1 MLSTNVCVIIKWLR
15 SEVLIMLPEDKEYKR
30 LKPPWYVQVI
40 LAFYG
45 FLWLNM
51 IFITGLNS
59 LRLGYIDYDSGSIF
73 VAMTLGLK
81 LIFWYMDKYYGGEE

>member
-1 MLSTNVCVIIKWLR
+1 
-15 SEVLIMLPEDKEYKR
+15 MLPDEKYNR
-30 LKPPWYVQVI
+30 RIKPPWYVQVF

-51 IFITGLNS
+51 IFVTGLNS

-73 VAMTLGLK
+73 LAMTLGLK
-81 LIFWYMDKYYGGEE
+81 LIFWYMDKYFYKEEPKE

>member
-1 MLSTNVCVIIKWLR
+1 
-15 SEVLIMLPEDKEYKR
+15 MLPGDGYNR
-30 LKPPWYVQVI
+30 RIKPPWYVQVI

-51 IFITGLNS
+51 IFIVGLNS

-73 VAMTLGLK
+73 VALTLGLK
-81 LIFWYMDKYYGGEE
+81 LIFWYMDRFYEVKEPSESEDSVDNK

>member
-1 MLSTNVCVIIKWLR
+1 
-15 SEVLIMLPEDKEYKR
+15 MLPDKDYNR
-30 LKPPWYVQVI
+30 RIKPTSYVQVL

-51 IFITGLNS
+51 IFIVGLNS

-73 VAMTLGLK
+73 VALTLGLK
-81 LIFWYMDKYYGGEE
+81 LIFWYMDRFYEVKDASEADAPEDKQRLE

>member
-1 MLSTNVCVIIKWLR
+1 
-15 SEVLIMLPEDKEYKR
+15 MLPDKNYNR
-30 LKPPWYVQVI
+30 RIKPPWYVQVI

-51 IFITGLNS
+51 IFIVGLNS

-73 VAMTLGLK
+73 VALTLGLK
-81 LIFWYMDKYYGGEE
+81 LIFWYMDRFYEVQEDDAADETDEQHESK

>member
-1 MLSTNVCVIIKWLR
+1 
-15 SEVLIMLPEDKEYKR
+15 MLPEDKEYK
-30 LKPPWYVQVI
+30 LVKPPWYVKVI

-51 IFITGLNS
+51 IFITVLNS

>member
-1 MLSTNVCVIIKWLR
+1 
-15 SEVLIMLPEDKEYKR
+15 MLPDKDYNR
-30 LKPPWYVQVI
+30 RIKPPWHVQVL

-51 IFITGLNS
+51 IFIVGLNS

-73 VAMTLGLK
+73 VALTLGLK
-81 LIFWYMDKYYGGEE
+81 LIFWYMDRFYEVKDASEADASEDKQRLE

>member
-1 MLSTNVCVIIKWLR
+1 
-15 SEVLIMLPEDKEYKR
+15 MLPDKDYNR
-30 LKPPWYVQVI
+30 RIKPPWYVQVL

-51 IFITGLNS
+51 IFIVGLNS

-73 VAMTLGLK
+73 VALTLGLN
-81 LIFWYMDKYYGGEE
+81 LIFWYMDRFYEVKDASEAEASEDKQRLE

>member
-1 MLSTNVCVIIKWLR
+1 
-15 SEVLIMLPEDKEYKR
+15 MLPDKDYNR
-30 LKPPWYVQVI
+30 RIKPPWYVQVL

-51 IFITGLNS
+51 IFIVGLNS

-73 VAMTLGLK
+73 VALTLGLK
-81 LIFWYMDKYYGGEE
+81 LIFWYMDRFYEVKDASEVEASEDKQRLE

>member
-1 MLSTNVCVIIKWLR
+1 
-15 SEVLIMLPEDKEYKR
+15 MLPDKDYNR
-30 LKPPWYVQVI
+30 RIKPPWYVRVL

-51 IFITGLNS
+51 IFIVGLNS

-73 VAMTLGLK
+73 VALTLGLK
-81 LIFWYMDKYYGGEE
+81 LIFWYMDRFYEVKDASEAEASEDKQRLE

>member
-1 MLSTNVCVIIKWLR
+1 
-15 SEVLIMLPEDKEYKR
+15 MLPDKDYNR
-30 LKPPWYVQVI
+30 RIKPPWYVQVL

-51 IFITGLNS
+51 IFIVGLNS

-73 VAMTLGLK
+73 VALTLGLK
-81 LIFWYMDKYYGGEE
+81 LIFWYMDRFYEVKDASEAEAPEDKHRLE

>member
-1 MLSTNVCVIIKWLR
+1 
-15 SEVLIMLPEDKEYKR
+15 MLPDKDYNR
-30 LKPPWYVQVI
+30 RIKPPRYVQVL

-51 IFITGLNS
+51 IFIVGLNS

-73 VAMTLGLK
+73 VALTLGLK
-81 LIFWYMDKYYGGEE
+81 LIFWYMDRFYEVKDASEAEAPKDKQRLE

>member
-1 MLSTNVCVIIKWLR
+1 
-15 SEVLIMLPEDKEYKR
+15 MLPDKDYNRR
-30 LKPPWYVQVI
+30 LKPPWYVQVP

-51 IFITGLNS
+51 IFIVGLNS

-73 VAMTLGLK
+73 VALTLGLK
-81 LIFWYMDKYYGGEE
+81 LIFWYMDRFYEVKDASEAEASEDKQRLE

>member
-1 MLSTNVCVIIKWLR
+1 
-15 SEVLIMLPEDKEYKR
+15 MLPDKDYNR
-30 LKPPWYVQVI
+30 RIKPPWYVQVL

-51 IFITGLNS
+51 IFIVGLNS

-73 VAMTLGLK
+73 VALTLGLK
-81 LIFWYMDKYYGGEE
+81 LIFWYMDRFYEVKDASEAEASEDKQRLE

>member
-1 MLSTNVCVIIKWLR
+1 
-15 SEVLIMLPEDKEYKR
+15 MLPDKNYNR
-30 LKPPWYVQVI
+30 RIKPPWYVQVI

-51 IFITGLNS
+51 IFIVGLNS

-73 VAMTLGLK
+73 VALTLGLK
-81 LIFWYMDKYYGGEE
+81 LIFWYMDRFYETKEPDEADGTDDSK

>member
-1 MLSTNVCVIIKWLR
+1 
-15 SEVLIMLPEDKEYKR
+15 MLPDKNYNR
-30 LKPPWYVQVI
+30 RIKPPWYVQLF
-40 LAFYG
+40 LALYG

-73 VAMTLGLK
+73 FAMTIGLK
-81 LIFWYMDKYYGGEE
+81 LIFWYMDKYFYRHEPKD

>member
-1 MLSTNVCVIIKWLR
+1 MEAKQDERQREQERRYTGGDLYHRV
-15 SEVLIMLPEDKEYKR
+15 
-30 LKPPWYVQVI
+30 KPPWYVQVI

-73 VAMTLGLK
+73 LAMTLGLK
-81 LIFWYMDKYYGGEE
+81 LIFWYMDKYYGGE

>member
-1 MLSTNVCVIIKWLR
+1 
-15 SEVLIMLPEDKEYKR
+15 MLPDKDYNR
-30 LKPPWYVQVI
+30 RIKPPWYVQVL

-51 IFITGLNS
+51 IFIVGLNS

-73 VAMTLGLK
+73 VALTLGLK
-81 LIFWYMDKYYGGEE
+81 LIFWYMDRFYEVKDASEAEASKDKQRLE

>member
-1 MLSTNVCVIIKWLR
+1 
-15 SEVLIMLPEDKEYKR
+15 MLPDKDYNR
-30 LKPPWYVQVI
+30 RIKPPWYVQVS

-51 IFITGLNS
+51 IFIVGLNS

-73 VAMTLGLK
+73 VALTLGLK
-81 LIFWYMDKYYGGEE
+81 LIFWYMDRFYEVKDASEAEASEDKQRLE

>member
-1 MLSTNVCVIIKWLR
+1 
-15 SEVLIMLPEDKEYKR
+15 MLPDKDYNR
-30 LKPPWYVQVI
+30 RIKPPWYVQVL

-51 IFITGLNS
+51 IFIVGLNS

-73 VAMTLGLK
+73 VALTLGLK
-81 LIFWYMDKYYGGEE
+81 LIFWYMDRFYEVKDASEAEASEDKQRME

>member
-1 MLSTNVCVIIKWLR
+1 
-15 SEVLIMLPEDKEYKR
+15 MLPDKDYNR
-30 LKPPWYVQVI
+30 RIKPPWYVQVL

-51 IFITGLNS
+51 IFIVGLNS

-73 VAMTLGLK
+73 VALTLGLK
-81 LIFWYMDKYYGGEE
+81 LIFWYMDRFYEVKDASEADASEDKQRLE